1 MLALVGSETSFDH
14 GRQQIELL
22 AGLAVTTKAVERT
35 AESIG
40 ADIAGREQT
49 AIDQALQLHLPIIVG
64 EPIPILYVQMD
75 GTGVPLSKKKPT
87 GEQVK

>member
-14 GRQQIELL
+14 GRHQIELL
-22 AGLAVTTKAVERT
+22 AGLAVATKAAERT

-49 AIDQALQLHLPIIVG
+49 AMDQALQLHPPIIVG

-75 GTGVPLSKKKPT
+75 GSGVPV
-87 GEQVK
+87 VK